1 MIFGFIVL
9 GIVLMWYVFLFFPTQ
24 WVKIEHVHHDL
35 GIKKKILHLS
45 DIHTQHMNVPF
56 FLIEK
61 CIVNEQP
68 DYIFITGDFIE
79 RHVGEFS
86 KLQKLLWL
94 IRESGV
100 PAYAVLGNHDRYL
113 RNVSVLISF
122 LQRYNITVL
131 QNEFIETEDFMLIG
145 IDDFSTNHHDIDSS
159 YSFPETDKKKIVI
172 THDPTIVDF
181 MEKQFDYLLAGH
193 LHGKQINVPNLY
205 QYKPMG
211 PLAARGI
218 FQGFHEMKN
227 GPIYISKGL
236 GQSRYNIRFRVRSE
250 MTIHH
255 I

>member
-1 MIFGFIVL
+1 
-9 GIVLMWYVFLFFPTQ
+9 MWYVFLFFPTQ

-45 DIHTQHMNVPF
+45 DIHTQNMNVPF

-79 RHVGEFS
+79 RHVGEFF

-131 QNEFIETEDFMLIG
+131 QNECVETEDFMLIG
-145 IDDFSTNHHDIDSS
+145 IDDFSTNHHDVNSS
-159 YSFPETDKKKIVI
+159 YSFSETNKKKIVI
-172 THDPTIVDF
+172 THDPTIVDY
-181 MEKQFDYLLAGH
+181 MEHSFDYLLAGH

-218 FQGFHEMKN
+218 YQGFHQMKN

-250 MTIHH
+250 MTIHY